1 MSNPHETNG
10 LSRIGWWVFIGL
22 AIVTLIEYG
31 VAIAL
36 SLNLFFLTQIAV
48 LKAGLIIVY
57 FMRIGRAFQRTE
69 EEED

>member
-1 MSNPHETNG
+1 MSNPHETPHA
-10 LSRIGWWVFIGL
+10 SRLGWWVFIGL
-22 AIVTLIEYG
+22 AIVTLIEY
-31 VAIAL
+31 VIAIAL

-57 FMRIGRAFQRTE
+57 FMRIGRVFERTE